1 MKNMPCEVI
10 EDLLPMYADEL
21 TSSVTN
27 DIVEEHLKNCEKC
40 NQKYRLMKNPLS
52 EESERDVKEID
63 FLKKTKKNNRKRILI
78 WAAVIWLLALAF
90 VGINYYFSGSNM
102 NTDYLS
108 YNLDVSGTDLTVAVR
123 ATSEQGIQQIDIS
136 EDQGIVE
143 IRVKGVPKSFFFESS
158 VTRNFAAS
166 QDIRQVRIG
175 DRIIWANGE
184 MISPITSNLYA
195 VYNPYI
201 GDMPSNGKI
210 VSVLNMTSY
219 MGNFQNDLQ
228 TSEEPY
234 SWKLILENHFS
245 ESREEVLE
253 ERLKMYSYILLAEIG
268 NLNEVIYEYRI
279 DGEATTLSVTSA
291 DASAFAGVDIKTVG
305 EDINRL
311 EKLVRKTGLSNVVF
325 GGTAVQ

>member
-1 MKNMPCEVI
+1 
-10 EDLLPMYADEL
+10 
-21 TSSVTN
+21 
-27 DIVEEHLKNCEKC
+27 
-40 NQKYRLMKNPLS
+40 
-52 EESERDVKEID
+52 
-63 FLKKTKKNNRKRILI
+63 
-78 WAAVIWLLALAF
+78 
-90 VGINYYFSGSNM
+90 
-102 NTDYLS
+102 
-108 YNLDVSGTDLTVAVR
+108 
-123 ATSEQGIQQIDIS
+123 
-136 EDQGIVE
+136 
-143 IRVKGVPKSFFFESS
+143 
-158 VTRNFAAS
+158 
-166 QDIRQVRIG
+166 
-175 DRIIWANGE
+175 
-184 MISPITSNLYA
+184 
-195 VYNPYI
+195 
-201 GDMPSNGKI
+201 MPSNGKI